1 MRAQGTA
8 DRERG
13 LTLIELLVAISL
25 FAIVSTLIT
34 TLVITVAQTH
44 AREESQ
50 QDSTNGASLG
60 MQHITRIVR
69 AGTEIPQSSTWQT
82 APAFSVA
89 QPRAMTLQSYLDV
102 ESTDEGPTRVAL
114 TIDTA
119 TGQVTERRF
128 APRKSGGI
136 WVYDATPTSTRVL
149 VRDVTASSA
158 FTFLRADGSTLPS
171 RTLTESE
178 RREIAAVRVDL
189 AVQTHATDDA
199 APTALRAEVSLPNL
213 DLTRTGSTP

>member
-1 MRAQGTA
+1 MSAPTPAPR
-8 DRERG
+8 DRG

-44 AREESQ
+44 ARQESQ

-69 AGTEIPQSSTWQT
+69 AGTEIPQTSTWQT

-89 QPRAMTLQSYLDV
+89 QPRSMTLQSYLDV

-114 TIDTA
+114 AIDSAAGTL
-119 TGQVTERRF
+119 TERRF
-128 APRKSGGI
+128 APVKSGGI
-136 WVYDATPTSTRVL
+136 WTYGATPSSTRIL
-149 VRDVTASSA
+149 VRNVTTASS
-158 FTFLRADGSTLPS
+158 FTYLRGDGTALPA
-171 RTLTESE
+171 RTLTEPE
-178 RREIAAVRVDL
+178 RREVAAVRVDL
-189 AVQTHATDDA
+189 VVQTHATDDA
-199 APTALRAEVSLPNL
+199 EPTELRAEVSLPNL

>member
-1 MRAQGTA
+1 VSARTPTPR
-8 DRERG
+8 DRG

-44 AREESQ
+44 ARQESQ

-60 MQHITRIVR
+60 MQHISRIIR

-89 QPRAMTLQSYLDV
+89 EPSRMTLQSYLDV

-114 TIDTA
+114 VIEPA
-119 TGQVTERRF
+119 TGNLIERRI
-128 APRKSGGI
+128 APTKSGGLWI
-136 WVYDATPTSTRVL
+136 YTSAATTPRVL
-149 VRDVTASSA
+149 VRDVASGSS
-158 FTFLRADGSTLPS
+158 FTYLRADGTPLPA
-171 RTLTESE
+171 RALTEAE
-178 RREIAAVRVDL
+178 RREIAAVRVEL
-189 AVQTHATDDA
+189 VVQTHATDDA
-199 APTALRAEVSLPNL
+199 EPTALRTEVSLPNL